1 MYIKERIKDKCQNKR
16 NLLRSWFPM
25 PSLMNKRDETKKK
38 QQMIMVEQ
46 QSEAAGRIEL
56 IGNKDIHK

>member
-1 MYIKERIKDKCQNKR
+1 
-16 NLLRSWFPM
+16 M

-38 QQMIMVEQ
+38 KQQMIMDEQ

>member
-1 MYIKERIKDKCQNKR
+1 
-16 NLLRSWFPM
+16 M